1 MKKIIAILTVVCL
14 LFSLT
19 ACSGVKQE
27 KSRLHIISTIF
38 PSYDFA
44 RQITDGIE
52 GVEVTMLIPPGT
64 EPHTYEPGVQ
74 DMAQIKECDLFI
86 YLGGESDQW
95 VEELLATFDEG
106 EVNTL
111 RMIDYVPLIK
121 EETVEGMQTGHAHDH
136 EHDHDEISAHGEM
149 DEHFWTAP
157 AYALM
162 ILDIIRQRIIE
173 IDRDWSFQYDENY
186 FEYSDKLKELDQ
198 KIQEVTDWDDT
209 IIVADRFPFRY
220 FTNEYTINYYAAF
233 PGCSTE
239 SDPSAAT
246 IAFLE
251 TKIKETGAKAVFYTE
266 FSSQKV
272 ADTLCEATGVKKLM
286 LHSCH
291 NVDKA
296 DFESGATYVSLMEQ
310 NIKNLDEAL
319 N

>member
-1 MKKIIAILTVVCL
+1 MKRFIAIVTAFCL
-14 LFSLT
+14 VFSLA
-19 ACSGVKQE
+19 ACSGGNKE

-44 RQITDGIE
+44 RQITKGVD

-64 EPHTYEPGVQ
+64 EPHAFEPGVQ
-74 DMAQIKECDLFI
+74 NMAQIKECDLFI

-95 VEELLATFDEG
+95 VEELLATFDQG
-106 EVNTL
+106 EINTIK
-111 RMIDYVPLIK
+111 MIDCVELLK
-121 EETVEGMQTGHAHDH
+121 EETVEGMQAE
-136 EHDHDEISAHGEM
+136 EHHHDEVAAHGEN
-149 DEHFWTAP
+149 DEHVWTSPVNAI
-157 AYALM
+157 A
-162 ILDIIRQRIIE
+162 I
-173 IDRDWSFQYDENY
+173 S
-186 FEYSDKLKELDQ
+186 Q
-198 KIQEVTDWDDT
+198 KIESELEKIDKENAAVYSENFSNYEAELSALDNELKSISALNGK
-209 IIVADRFPFRY
+209 IIMADRFPFQY
-220 FTNEYTINYYAAF
+220 LANEYTLDYYAAF

-272 ADTLCEATGVKKLM
+272 ADTLCEATGVKKLL

-291 NVDKA
+291 NVSKN
-296 DFESGATYVSLMEQ
+296 DFENGATYVSLMEQ

-319 N
+319 K

>member
-1 MKKIIAILTVVCL
+1 MKKFVAILMALCL
-14 LFSLT
+14 VFSLA
-19 ACSGVKQE
+19 ACSGGNNE
-27 KSRLHIISTIF
+27 KSRIHIISTIF

-44 RQITDGIE
+44 RQISKDID

-64 EPHTYEPGVQ
+64 EPHAFEPSVQ
-74 DMAQIKECDLFI
+74 DMAQIRDCDLFI

-95 VEELLATFDEG
+95 VEELLATFEEDEI
-106 EVNTL
+106 NTI
-111 RMIDYVPLIK
+111 RMIDCVNLLD
-121 EETVEGMQTGHAHDH
+121 EETVEGMQTDHDH
-136 EHDHDEISAHGEM
+136 GEVSAHGEK
-149 DEHFWTAP
+149 DEHVWTSPVNANSICKKIKDNLIGIDSENG
-157 AYALM
+157 AKYTANFAEYEKELSALN
-162 ILDIIRQRIIE
+162 E
-173 IDRDWSFQYDENY
+173 
-186 FEYSDKLKELDQ
+186 KLKTVSVLDGTV
-198 KIQEVTDWDDT
+198 IM
-209 IIVADRFPFRY
+209 ADRFPFRY
-220 FTNEYTINYYAAF
+220 LADEYNLKYYAAF

-291 NVDKA
+291 NVNKT
-296 DFESGATYVSLMEQ
+296 DFENGATYVSLMKQ
-310 NIKNLDEAL
+310 NIKNLSEAL

>member
-1 MKKIIAILTVVCL
+1 MKKLIAILTVVCL
-14 LFSLT
+14 LFSLA
-19 ACSGVKQE
+19 ACSGNHSE
-27 KSRLHIISTIF
+27 KSRIHIISTIF

-44 RQITDGIE
+44 RQLVAGVD

-64 EPHTYEPGVQ
+64 EPHAYEPGVQ

-86 YLGGESDQW
+86 YLGGEADQW
-95 VEELLATFDEG
+95 VEELLATFG
-106 EVNTL
+106 ENEINTIK
-111 RMIDYVPLIK
+111 MIDCVELLE
-121 EETVEGMQTGHAHDH
+121 EETIEGMQTGHHH
-136 EHDHDEISAHGEM
+136 HDEEITAHGEN
-149 DEHFWTAP
+149 DEHVWTSP
-157 AYALM
+157 ANAIAISENIKSQLLV
-162 ILDIIRQRIIE
+162 LDGENADKYDDNFINYKNQLSE
-173 IDRDWSFQYDENY
+173 IDKDLADLRSAG
-186 FEYSDKLKELDQ
+186 KP
-198 KIQEVTDWDDT
+198 

-220 FTNEYTINYYAAF
+220 LSQAYDIDYYAAF

-291 NVDKA
+291 NVNKS
-296 DFESGATYVSLMEQ
+296 DFENGATYVSLMKQ
-310 NIKNLDEAL
+310 NIKNLSEVL
-319 N
+319 S

>member
-1 MKKIIAILTVVCL
+1 MKRFVAVLIVVCL
-14 LFSLT
+14 LFSLA
-19 ACSGVKQE
+19 ACSGGNE
-27 KSRLHIISTIF
+27 ERSRLHIISTIF

-44 RQITDGIE
+44 RQITKGID

-64 EPHTYEPGVQ
+64 EPHAYEPSVQ

-95 VEELLATFDEG
+95 VEELLATFDKG
-106 EVNTL
+106 EINTIK
-111 RMIDYVPLIK
+111 MIDCVPLLE
-121 EETVEGMQTGHAHDH
+121 EETVEGMQAEEHHHD
-136 EHDHDEISAHGEM
+136 DDEISAHGEN
-149 DEHFWTAP
+149 DEHVWTSP
-157 AYALM
+157 ANAITIAEKIESQLLIIDEENADKYA
-162 ILDIIRQRIIE
+162 
-173 IDRDWSFQYDENY
+173 ENFTSY
-186 FEYSDKLKELDQ
+186 KSELSALDQ
-198 KIQEVTDWDDT
+198 KLTDLNKIGKP

-220 FTNEYTINYYAAF
+220 LSEKYDINYYAAF

-251 TKIKETGAKAVFYTE
+251 TKIKETGTKAVFYTE

-291 NVDKA
+291 NVSKS
-296 DFESGATYVSLMEQ
+296 DFENGATYVSLMEQ
-310 NIKNLDEAL
+310 NIKNLNEAL